1 MRLPKLRVLRERRGL
16 SQQALS
22 ELAGVS
28 RDGIVHYEAGTRDAH
43 PSTAKKLAD
52 ALGVEVVDLTE
63 EAQKVEVK
71 VGQLNEFGNY
81 HGEVLRFTG
90 ERIDSYEESRDVTVE
105 LYKCGD
111 GYRVYREDA
120 GTEERVLY
128 PHEVNRVTG
137 ETEYPLY
144 TAEEVADEWPEFGG
158 TVGRMKVRDID

>member
-28 RDGIVHYEAGTRDAH
+28 RDGIVHYEAGTREAH
-43 PSTAKKLAD
+43 PGTAKKLAD
-52 ALGVEVVDLTE
+52 ALEVEVVDLTE
-63 EAQKVEVK
+63 EAQKVEVE
-71 VGQLNEFGNY
+71 VGQHDE
-81 HGEVLRFTG
+81 HGVYRGEILRFTG
-90 ERIDSYEESRDVTVE
+90 EWIDSYEESRDVTVE
-105 LYKCGD
+105 LYKSAD
-111 GYRVYREDA
+111 GYRVYREDT

-128 PHEVNRVTG
+128 PNEVNCVSG

-144 TAEEVADEWPEFGG
+144 TAEEVANEWPEFGG